1 MAAVW
6 IVLLGLGTL
15 LAGCTAPRSDPPTNL
30 IVISVDTLRA
40 DHMSLYGYGRDT
52 TPRLASFADRAV
64 TFELA
69 RAPWPKN
76 PEHDVDVY
84 GSIRVSQRYFGAF
97 RCFSW
102 VI

>member
-40 DHMSLYGYGRDT
+40 DHMSLVCRQ
-52 TPRLASFADRAV
+52 
-64 TFELA
+64 
-69 RAPWPKN
+69 
-76 PEHDVDVY
+76 
-84 GSIRVSQRYFGAF
+84 GSDL
-97 RCFSW
+97 
-102 VI
+102 

>member
-69 RAPWPKN
+69 RASWPKN
-76 PEHDVDVY
+76 PEHDVDVDR
-84 GSIRVSQRYFGAF
+84 SPPTRDRSHVR
-97 RCFSW
+97 FSRS
-102 VI
+102 VRSG